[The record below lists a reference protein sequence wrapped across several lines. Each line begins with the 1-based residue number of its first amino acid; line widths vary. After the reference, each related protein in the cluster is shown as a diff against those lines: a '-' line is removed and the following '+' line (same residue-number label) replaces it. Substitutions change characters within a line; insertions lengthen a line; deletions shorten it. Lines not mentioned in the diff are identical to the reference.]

1 MSGFIKWLA
10 KDIIADV
17 IKEKDE
23 IVKNANNALT
33 LIGQELIRFDT
44 RIKLLEE
51 KLGIIPDPET
61 KSVVGTTLV
70 DQLKA
75 TPAANQATVASTT
88 IPETKTE

>member
-10 KDIIADV
+10 SDIIADV
-17 IKEKDE
+17 IKEKDK
-23 IVKNANNALT
+23 IVKTANDALT

-51 KLGIIPDPET
+51 KLGIIPNAET

-75 TPAANQATVASTT
+75 AAPTA